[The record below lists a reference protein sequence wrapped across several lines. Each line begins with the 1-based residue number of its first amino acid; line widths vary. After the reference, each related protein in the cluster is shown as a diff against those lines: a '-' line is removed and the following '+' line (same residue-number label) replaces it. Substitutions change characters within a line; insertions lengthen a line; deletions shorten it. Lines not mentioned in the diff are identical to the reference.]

1 MKKPLFALVGIAGG
15 VLLIG
20 AIAKGAIARNL
31 NFVITGLRIGGT
43 VLQPVLYVILGV
55 QNPSSLDYTIQSLSG
70 NVYVNGSLIGN
81 ASKFDE
87 VTLKA
92 NSQTKYEIAVQM
104 SILVVS
110 TTILALFQ
118 GTIAGNLVI
127 QGTVNVEHV
136 PVPIDVTY
144 KII

>member
-15 VLLIG
+15 ALLIG

-31 NFVITGLRIGGT
+31 NFVISGLRIGGT
-43 VLQPVLYVILGV
+43 VLQPILYVVLGA

-70 NVYVNGSLIGN
+70 NVFVNGSLIGN
-81 ASKFDE
+81 ASNFNE

-92 NSQTKYEIAVQM
+92 NTQTKYEVAVQL
-104 SILVVS
+104 SILVVTS
-110 TTILALFQ
+110 TILSLFQ

-136 PVPIDVTY
+136 PVPLDVTY